1 MSQQEEPRVRSI
13 RDPLIDKVVVNMAV
27 GRSGEPLQK
36 AMTVLEQLTGQAPC
50 RRNAKKTIREWG
62 IRKTEPIACLV
73 TLRGT
78 LADEFLKRGL
88 DAVGNRLRGSSFDGD
103 GNFAFG
109 IREHIGIPGV
119 RYDPD
124 LGIFGMDVCVVLR
137 KPGYRVKRRRYLK
150 ATVGKR
156 QVLSRQEAMDF
167 IHDTYNVDLV
177 DSSEGEY

>member
-1 MSQQEEPRVRSI
+1 MSELEEPRTRSI
-13 RDPLIDKVVVNMAV
+13 RNPLIDKVVVNMSV

-36 AMTVLEQLTGQAPC
+36 AMTVLEQLTGQVPC
-50 RRNAKKTIREWG
+50 RRIAKRTVREWG

-73 TLRGT
+73 TLRSA
-78 LADEFLKRGL
+78 LADAFLKRGL
-88 DAVGNRLRGSSFDGD
+88 EAVGNRLRKSSFDSD

-124 LGIFGMDVCVVLR
+124 LGIFGMDICVVLK

-150 ATVGKR
+150 ATVGRR
-156 QVLSRQEAMDF
+156 QAISRQEAMGY
-167 IHDTYNVDLV
+167 IHDKFNVELV
-177 DSSEGEY
+177 DGSEGEY

>member
-1 MSQQEEPRVRSI
+1 MSKQEEPRVRSVL
-13 RDPLIDKVVVNMAV
+13 DPLIDKVVVNMSV
-27 GRSGEPLQK
+27 GKSGEPLQK

-50 RRNAKKTIREWG
+50 RRIAKRTVREWG

-73 TLRGT
+73 TLRGA
-78 LADEFLKRGL
+78 LADNFLERGF
-88 DAVGNRLRGSSFDGD
+88 DAVGNRLRISSFDGD

-124 LGIFGMDVCVVLR
+124 LGIFGMDICVVLK
-137 KPGYRVKRRRYLK
+137 KPGYRVKKRRYLK
-150 ATVGKR
+150 SAVGKR
-156 QVLSRQEAMDF
+156 QLLSRQEAMDF
-167 IHDTYNVDLV
+167 VQDVFNVDLV

>member
-1 MSQQEEPRVRSI
+1 MSELEEPRTRSI
-13 RDPLIDKVVVNMAV
+13 RDPLIDKVVVNISV

-36 AMTVLEQLTGQAPC
+36 ASTVLEQLTGQVPC
-50 RRNAKKTIREWG
+50 RRIAKRTVREWG

-73 TLRGT
+73 TLRGA
-78 LADEFLKRGL
+78 LADAFLKRGL
-88 DAVGNRLRGSSFDGD
+88 EAVGNRLRESSFDGD

-124 LGIFGMDVCVVLR
+124 LGIFGMDICVVLK

-150 ATVGKR
+150 ATVGRR
-156 QVLSRQEAMDF
+156 QALSRQEAMDY
-167 IHDTYNVDLV
+167 IHDAFNVELV
-177 DSSEGEY
+177 DGSEGEY